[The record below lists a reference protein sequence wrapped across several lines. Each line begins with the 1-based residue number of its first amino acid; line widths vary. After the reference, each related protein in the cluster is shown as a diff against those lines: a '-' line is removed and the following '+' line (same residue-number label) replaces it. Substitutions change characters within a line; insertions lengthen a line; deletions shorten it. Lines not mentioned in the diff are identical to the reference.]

1 MWKSSSTSVV
11 VVLFLCGALP
21 ARAEPEVSPLF
32 SDHMVLQRD
41 QRLPVWGSA
50 RPGEE
55 ITVRCAGQEKKTTAD
70 GTGGWQVTLDPLQ
83 ASGQPGE
90 MVIIGEKT
98 LAFKDVMV
106 GDVWLC
112 SGQSNMVYGLNDV
125 EEIPNAQYPH
135 LRQFLVTPA
144 SSDAPQESLAGSWQ
158 ACSPQTAK
166 QFTKV
171 GYYFGRDVHTSQNI
185 PIGLINSSVGGTRAQ
200 LWLPTSAMFAD
211 PVLKADAE
219 KDLLLK
225 LELCKAVR
233 DAAPAAGQWVSD
245 VEVAQAQRQPLP
257 PMPAF
262 TLPRRELYYMGE
274 LYNAMIAPLTRFPIK
289 GVVWYQGESNTT
301 NALVAR
307 HYRDV
312 LARLIKTWR
321 EAWGI
326 GDFPFYIVQL
336 PCFGPPTADH
346 PWPVARESQRLVARQ
361 LPNVGQVVLIDLGEA
376 NNLHPQNKRDVG
388 ARLALLARA
397 KTYGEGIAYSGPE
410 YESMRVVDGE
420 VVLTFAPQTGPLVA
434 KGGDLKHFTIAGAD
448 RRFVA
453 ATARIEGDT
462 VIVSSDQV
470 TAPVAVR
477 YAWAGNPEGANLFN
491 AAGLPASPFSTES
504 TP

>member
-1 MWKSSSTSVV
+1 MLVPGMQKSLSTSVV
-11 VVLFLCGALP
+11 VGLVLCGALP
-21 ARAEPEVSPLF
+21 ARAEPDVSPLF

-41 QRLPVWGSA
+41 QRLPVGGSA

-55 ITVRCAGQEKKTTAD
+55 ITVRCAGQEKKTTAA
-70 GTGGWQVTLDPLQ
+70 GTGRWQVTLDPLQ

-90 MVIIGEKT
+90 LVIVGGKT

-125 EEIPNAQYPH
+125 EEIPNAQYPQ

-144 SSDAPQESLAGSWQ
+144 SSDAAQESLAGSWQ

-225 LELCKAVR
+225 LELCKAVS
-233 DAAPAAGQWVSD
+233 DAAPAAGRWVSD
-245 VEVAQAQRQPLP
+245 VEVAQAQRRPLP

-262 TLPRRELYYMGE
+262 TLPRRDLYYMGE

-321 EAWGI
+321 EASS
-326 GDFPFYIVQL
+326 PEQ
-336 PCFGPPTADH
+336 A
-346 PWPVARESQRLVARQ
+346 
-361 LPNVGQVVLIDLGEA
+361 
-376 NNLHPQNKRDVG
+376 DVG

-397 KTYGEGIAYSGPE
+397 KTYGEDIAYSGPE
-410 YESMRVVDGE
+410 YESMQVVDGK

-453 ATARIEGDT
+453 ATARFEGDT

-477 YAWAGNPEGANLFN
+477 YAWAGNPEGAKLFN

-504 TP
+504 TPLQRVRTWRLIPRRDAYLAERR